1 MELHLASIANDFP
14 TYSSKGGVYL
24 KLRHI
29 WIAVSGVL
37 LFSLF
42 LFLFNN
48 TNDVITS
55 VPVQEPITLRVAL
68 WEDASTECTKKVIEA
83 FILDHPNIKIETIT
97 YSPTTYSSS
106 LEALVN
112 GQQPA
117 DIFFIQKLTQLSNL
131 SSKGLLKPLD
141 FSLSQSQYATED
153 FLCFEQL
160 TDPEDGA
167 HYALPYKVEKNLL
180 YYNKDIFDEL
190 GIPYPDRAVTWPEF
204 RNLGNLLTEQILK
217 KGEKEKK
224 AILLLPDATQ
234 LISMTI
240 PDLITTLSED
250 DICIQRS
257 LHYMQ
262 NLLNDQSILPFS
274 FCFERNYSQRVFE
287 TGKFAMFVGSSN
299 YIQTLIK
306 DSSTKKFDFNWGV
319 SFQPCWPE
327 EINGDLLKQ
336 VVPVC
341 IYRYT
346 ENPDA
351 AWEFLSYVCGK
362 EGASILAREMMI
374 PAYMK
379 QEIKNILLDSLIS
392 HNIDNA
398 LFNDTNKIGIGN
410 LLSKKDADSMQEKE
424 NLYLNALLQLTPF

>member
-14 TYSSKGGVYL
+14 THSNKGGICL

-29 WIAVSGVL
+29 LIAVSGVL

-48 TNDVITS
+48 TKVVITS
-55 VPVQEPITLRVAL
+55 APVQEPITLRVAL
-68 WEDASTECTKKVIEA
+68 WKDVSTECTEKIIDA
-83 FILDHPNIKIETIT
+83 FMRDHPNIKIETIT

-141 FSLSQSQYATED
+141 FSLSQSKFSPED

-160 TDPEDGA
+160 TNPEDGA
-167 HYALPYKVEKNLL
+167 HYALPYKVEKNFL

-190 GIPYPDRAVTWPEF
+190 GIPYPDQSITWSEF
-204 RNLGNLLTEQILK
+204 RDLGNLLTEQILK
-217 KGEKEKK
+217 KGEQKLK

-240 PDLITTLSED
+240 PDLMTILSGD
-250 DICIQRS
+250 NICIQKS

-274 FCFERNYSQRVFE
+274 FCFERNYSQQVFE
-287 TGKFAMFVGSSN
+287 TSNFAMFVGSSN

-306 DSSTKKFDFNWGV
+306 DYSTKKFNFKWGV

-327 EINGDLLKQ
+327 ETGGDLLKH

-346 ENPDA
+346 EHPDA

-398 LFNDTNKIGIGN
+398 LFNDTNKIGVSN
-410 LLSKKDADSMQEKE
+410 LLSKGDADLMQEKE
-424 NLYLNALLQLTPF
+424 NLYLYALLQLTPF